1 MSMSVT
7 VLCPGGR
14 RQVVKVTPNTSLLQ
28 ILEEAC
34 GKQKLDAKSFNLM
47 HYNRR
52 LDLSSSVRFASLPN
66 RAQLELAASEES
78 RVDSD
83 VTLALQLPDG
93 QRLVKQF
100 PCAATLYEVLADHS
114 VLPSDDLTVPVCIY
128 ARREVAGAAA
138 LKATTIRSLGLT
150 GGKAI
155 LRYAPRP
162 ANQEAGSQAHVS
174 APLVKPA
181 APDSQS
187 APLAAAA
194 SQSQTA
200 VSPGRDDVTTRPPPA
215 VCDVTQASS
224 EPVLAAGAAPAATEQ
239 PMTVDEAS
247 DCPSP
252 PAPLS
257 VSVSR
262 DASSA
267 EASRATSSTSGDAF
281 LMEGASLGSSA
292 GSSQMEVQEQ
302 EEERTVF
309 LGERQAVAF
318 SLDDAASG
326 SAQPELPDDFYDV
339 TVNDARRRLAQLR
352 EELSAMDN
360 SPLLTAGQR
369 EARRQA
375 DLLTRLSAHRH
386 CVVRVQFPDRLVL
399 QGVFLSTDTVQ
410 VVMDFTAQF
419 LEDPAAKFTLFVTPP
434 KTPLAPSARLFE
446 VDCVPAAL
454 VHAAAAGGATVA
466 LSPSV
471 RSRLSSPAGAA
482 LALRGVRSDPSSES
496 TGTAC
501 ADSGSVSGSGSASG
515 SASGSGSSAGA
526 RSRVARP
533 AAASG
538 STERGVPKWFK
549 MGPK

>member
-1 MSMSVT
+1 MFQVMSMSVT

-114 VLPSDDLTVPVCIY
+114 VLPSDDFTVPVCIY

-194 SQSQTA
+194 SQSQTV
-200 VSPGRDDVTTRPPPA
+200 VSPGRDDVTTGPAPA

-239 PMTVDEAS
+239 PMAVDEA
-247 DCPSP
+247 
-252 PAPLS
+252 
-257 VSVSR
+257 
-262 DASSA
+262 SA
-267 EASRATSSTSGDAF
+267 EASRATSSTSEDAF
-281 LMEGASLGSSA
+281 LVEGASLGSSA
-292 GSSQMEVQEQ
+292 GSSQMEVQE
-302 EEERTVF
+302 ERAVF

-326 SAQPELPDDFYDV
+326 SAQPELPDDFFDV
-339 TVNDARRRLAQLR
+339 TVDDARRRLAQLR

-386 CVVRVQFPDRLVL
+386 CAVRVQFPDRLVL

-410 VVMDFTAQF
+410 AVMDFTAQF
-419 LEDPAAKFTLFVTPP
+419 LEDPAAKFTLC
-434 KTPLAPSARLFE
+434 E
-446 VDCVPAAL
+446 
-454 VHAAAAGGATVA
+454 
-466 LSPSV
+466 
-471 RSRLSSPAGAA
+471 
-482 LALRGVRSDPSSES
+482 
-496 TGTAC
+496 
-501 ADSGSVSGSGSASG
+501 
-515 SASGSGSSAGA
+515 
-526 RSRVARP
+526 
-533 AAASG
+533 
-538 STERGVPKWFK
+538 
-549 MGPK
+549 

>member
-34 GKQKLDAKSFNLM
+34 AKQKLDAKSFNLM

-83 VTLALQLPDG
+83 VTLAVQLPDG

-194 SQSQTA
+194 SQSQTPM
-200 VSPGRDDVTTRPPPA
+200 SPGRDDVTTRPAPA

-224 EPVLAAGAAPAATEQ
+224 EPVLAAGAAPAAPGE
-239 PMTVDEAS
+239 PMAVDEAS

-252 PAPLS
+252 PAPAP
-257 VSVSR
+257 VSPPR

-267 EASRATSSTSGDAF
+267 EASRATSSTSEDAF
-281 LMEGASLGSSA
+281 LVEGASLGSSA
-292 GSSQMEVQEQ
+292 GSSQMEVQE
-302 EEERTVF
+302 ERAVF

-339 TVNDARRRLAQLR
+339 TVDDARRRLAQLR

-360 SPLLTAGQR
+360 SPLLTADQR

-410 VVMDFTAQF
+410 AVVDFTAQF

-434 KTPLAPSARLFE
+434 KTSLAPSARLFE

-454 VHAAAAGGATVA
+454 VHVAAAGGVTVA